1 MERTKTAEKV
11 ALTVSETA
19 VALGVSRPTV
29 YKLLRRADFPGF
41 RVGSRQL
48 VSREGLARWVSEQ
61 AERGE
66 ACG

>member
-1 MERTKTAEKV
+1 MERTKTTEKV

-19 VALGVSRPTV
+19 AALGVSRPTV

-48 VSREGLARWVSEQ
+48 VSRVGLERWVAAQ
-61 AERGE
+61 AGREE
-66 ACG
+66 SA

>member
-1 MERTKTAEKV
+1 MEWTKMTEKV

-19 VALGVSRPTV
+19 AALGVSRPTV

-48 VSREGLARWVSEQ
+48 VSREGLARWVAEQ

-66 ACG
+66 SA

>member
-1 MERTKTAEKV
+1 MEKARKTERV
-11 ALTVSETA
+11 ALTVTETA
-19 VALGVSRPTV
+19 AALGVSRPTV

-48 VSREGLARWVSEQ
+48 VSREGLARWVAEQ

-66 ACG
+66 SA

>member
-1 MERTKTAEKV
+1 MERTKTTEKV

-19 VALGVSRPTV
+19 AALGVSRPTV

-61 AERGE
+61 TEKGGGVA
-66 ACG
+66 

>member
-1 MERTKTAEKV
+1 MERTKMTEKV

-19 VALGVSRPTV
+19 AALGVSRPTV

-48 VSREGLARWVSEQ
+48 VSREGLARWVAEQ

-66 ACG
+66 SA